1 MHLFSTLAGTPR
13 RKMWLVHHVV
23 VSELQPRSP
32 FCLESVF
39 LNFFW
44 DCQWDPSTR
53 NLILANWAGSRFNV
67 YWCKPHPWSNTTFYS
82 FLKLILRL
90 FKNLKNILGLSAFNS
105 KVKPNVTL
113 YWHPQPMPSNLVL
126 FWESDEWMMSKFYN
140 YDKYNGDEVKAK
152 KALHGNKWYDTCLHS
167 SLLRIEV

>member
-1 MHLFSTLAGTPR
+1 MHLFSTLAGTPW

-23 VSELQPRSP
+23 VSR
-32 FCLESVF
+32 
-39 LNFFW
+39 
-44 DCQWDPSTR
+44 
-53 NLILANWAGSRFNV
+53 AAA
-67 YWCKPHPWSNTTFYS
+67 KMSNTTFYS

-113 YWHPQPMPSNLVL
+113 YWHSQPMLKMPSVYKWWLSKFFSQWSSLSMLLLILYCFGNLM
-126 FWESDEWMMSKFYN
+126 SGWMMSKFYN

>member
-1 MHLFSTLAGTPR
+1 MHLFSTLAGTPWR
-13 RKMWLVHHVV
+13 MMWHVHHVV
-23 VSELQPRSP
+23 L
-32 FCLESVF
+32 
-39 LNFFW
+39 
-44 DCQWDPSTR
+44 
-53 NLILANWAGSRFNV
+53 SRAAA
-67 YWCKPHPWSNTTFYS
+67 KMSNTTFYS

-140 YDKYNGDEVKAK
+140 YDKYNGDEVKAI

>member
-23 VSELQPRSP
+23 VSR
-32 FCLESVF
+32 
-39 LNFFW
+39 
-44 DCQWDPSTR
+44 
-53 NLILANWAGSRFNV
+53 AAA
-67 YWCKPHPWSNTTFYS
+67 KMSNTTFYS